1 MSSELI
7 TAIVSCLVAL
17 AALFG
22 ALTAYVKSKNADNR
36 LKTIEKSDL
45 KGIYIVCPKC
55 GQRVDLEKVTFY
67 KELSTDEKK

>member
-7 TAIVSCLVAL
+7 TALCSALVAL

-22 ALTAYVKSKNADNR
+22 ALTSYFKSKDVDNR
-36 LKTIEKSDL
+36 IKSIEKSDL

-67 KELSTDEKK
+67 KELENEKK